1 MSTPKGKVYA
11 ELAVSALSQDH
22 YFLVT
27 SCASEFHD
35 LRCVYMYVNYVCM
48 YVCIYIFIYVYVYV
62 CVCVC
67 VSE

>member
-35 LRCVYMYVNYVCM
+35 LRCVYMYVCMYVCM
-48 YVCIYIFIYVYVYV
+48 YLSIYVYLYV
-62 CVCVC
+62 CVRVY
-67 VSE
+67 V